1 MEQLSKLLQTWKKQ
15 RRLYPG
21 WVIVPEDRRSELW
34 LYTEKWLSYLPTGDD
49 LPSLVDLEFAFE
61 LNWRM
66 EKCLCPILDNQVEFL
81 ESTLNRYLPF
91 TDLKTPVESA
101 SRDAKRNEG
110 TRTGSTR
117 YQRHVPLSTYFDDA
131 VLPRR
136 GAYRKMERLMQKD
149 SR

>member
-1 MEQLSKLLQTWKKQ
+1 MNKMEQLSKLLQTWKKQ

-66 EKCLCPILDNQVEFL
+66 EKCLCPILDNQGL
-81 ESTLNRYLPF
+81 CC
-91 TDLKTPVESA
+91 
-101 SRDAKRNEG
+101 
-110 TRTGSTR
+110 
-117 YQRHVPLSTYFDDA
+117 
-131 VLPRR
+131 
-136 GAYRKMERLMQKD
+136 MERVGYVGCIGVWFMLFCLSD
-149 SR
+149 RIRV